1 MPIFQDGS
9 VDQEL
14 DVIRGMP
21 EGMARTV
28 LISLCGER
36 ETRKKAVEMARQLL
50 GSQAKISAMTTTSGS
65 AKPASL
71 VCSRCHE
78 RVEGDKQ
85 DPDACKY
92 HPGEFELDESSK
104 EWDSIDIWDEND
116 WEQLEDDPCWKED
129 KPDGF
134 KWSCCERN
142 GNVEGCERGPHI
154 TETNPAGVS
163 NLGSGTGWK
172 PELVNDDGP
181 DVQVLGERSSNKRK
195 SDGDIVGLNGH
206 KDKKGAHGYG
216 IGIFE

>member
-50 GSQAKISAMTTTSGS
+50 GSQAKISAMTTISES
-65 AKPASL
+65 LNPARL
-71 VCSRCHE
+71 VC
-78 RVEGDKQ
+78 

-92 HPGEFELDESSK
+92 HPGKFEIDESSE
-104 EWDSIDIWDEND
+104 EWDSIDIWDEKD

-142 GNVEGCERGPHI
+142 GNVEGCQRGPHI
-154 TETNPAGVS
+154 TETDPAGVS
-163 NLGSGTGWK
+163 NPGSGTGWK

-181 DVQVLGERSSNKRK
+181 EVQVLGERSSNKRK

-206 KDKKGAHGYG
+206 KDKKGADGYG
-216 IGIFE
+216 LGIFE